1 MIGLLYILK
10 IVENFLTVRTYT
22 YNNTGDINA
31 DTYVH
36 YTATRIMNFVVLE
49 IKFARPAAKD
59 VLLQVADMPTE
70 FRPKKIEYLSAM
82 ASTGGVKMDYN
93 WLRLTPEGKFYTHDN
108 SGTTVRNLQTTVI
121 YEAIN

>member
-1 MIGLLYILK
+1 
-10 IVENFLTVRTYT
+10 
-22 YNNTGDINA
+22 
-31 DTYVH
+31 
-36 YTATRIMNFVVLE
+36 
-49 IKFARPAAKD
+49 
-59 VLLQVADMPTE
+59 
-70 FRPKKIEYLSAM
+70 M